1 MSTATADGPARG
13 SRRTLRVLRRLVPF
27 LRPYQGRLAFGLLL
41 VVAASALGAVVP
53 WVLRAAIDGL
63 RDGAPAGRTWEL
75 AGLMLGAAL
84 VGGAMRYGMREILN
98 GVSRLVE
105 TDLRDAVFA
114 HLLTLDAAAAGR
126 WRTGELMARLTNDL
140 SAVRMAAG
148 PAIMYLVN
156 TVSGGAFALVFMLRI
171 DARLTGLALLPMV
184 GLPFVM
190 IRLGRLV
197 HDRFEAVQA
206 HFGVLTTRAQENLAG
221 TRVVRAYGQ
230 EAAEVARFDDVNA
243 EYARRNVALARLN
256 GVMNPAFGLLAG
268 VGAAVVL
275 GVGGGLAL
283 RGTIS
288 VGAFVAFGLYLAM
301 LTWPLIALGWTTNLF
316 QRGAASMARI
326 AELLDARPLLA
337 RATAPRPLPPRSPRS
352 AGRVL
357 EFRDVGFR
365 YPARAAADAPN
376 GETPNQDPPNAGVP
390 TTDAPRWVLRHVS
403 FAVPAG
409 ATVGVVGAVGSG
421 KSTLLELVPRL
432 FDPQEGD
439 VLLDG
444 VPLRTLDPDALRRE
458 IGFVPQESLLFS
470 ETLASNIA
478 YGVPEPGAG
487 AMAPR
492 PTAPRVPAGVGPAGV
507 PGGPGP
513 SGGADRMPGAS
524 DGAEGVPARLAEA
537 ASGAIEP
544 TGHDLVAWA
553 ADIAHLTETVAD
565 FPGGFDTLLGE
576 RGVNLSGG
584 QKQRAAIARAL
595 ARRPA
600 VVLLDDA
607 LSAVDTHTEAAILR
621 GLRSALAGRTTLIAT
636 HRVSAVRDAAF
647 IVVLDEGRVVE
658 QGTHDALVAAG
669 GRYAR
674 LVRRQQLEADVD
686 DAEADADAESPDDEP
701 AEGAG
706 PDGTARAAAGATGA

>member
-1 MSTATADGPARG
+1 
-13 SRRTLRVLRRLVPF
+13 
-27 LRPYQGRLAFGLLL
+27 
-41 VVAASALGAVVP
+41 
-53 WVLRAAIDGL
+53 
-63 RDGAPAGRTWEL
+63 
-75 AGLMLGAAL
+75 
-84 VGGAMRYGMREILN
+84 MRYGMREILN
-98 GVSRLVE
+98 GISRRVE
-105 TDLRDAVFA
+105 TDLRDTVFA

-140 SAVRMAAG
+140 GAVRMAAG

-156 TVSGGAFALVFMLRI
+156 TVAGGAFALVFMLRI

-190 IRLGRLV
+190 IRLGRMV
-197 HDRFEAVQA
+197 HDRFEAVQS

-230 EAAEVARFDDVNA
+230 EGAEVARFDEVNA

-275 GVGGGLAL
+275 GVGGSLAL
-283 RGTIS
+283 EGRIT

-301 LTWPLIALGWTTNLF
+301 LTWPLIALGWVTNLF

-326 AELLDARPLLA
+326 NEVLDARPLL
-337 RATAPRPLPPRSPRS
+337 TPPLAPRPLPPR
-352 AGRVL
+352 ADGRTGRTL
-357 EFRDVGFR
+357 EFRDVGFA
-365 YPARAAADAPN
+365 YPPRHVDGAAPAADADHPR
-376 GETPNQDPPNAGVP
+376 
-390 TTDAPRWVLRHVS
+390 RWVLRQVS

-409 ATVGVVGAVGSG
+409 ATIGIVGAVGSG

-432 FDPQEGD
+432 FDPLEGE

-444 VPLRTLDPDALRRE
+444 VPLRELDPDALRRE

-478 YGVPEPGAG
+478 YGVGDTAAG
-487 AMAPR
+487 TAVADAPAAAV
-492 PTAPRVPAGVGPAGV
+492 TD
-507 PGGPGP
+507 GG
-513 SGGADRMPGAS
+513 
-524 DGAEGVPARLAEA
+524 EGVPTRLEEA
-537 ASGAIEP
+537 ASGAVEP
-544 TGHDLVAWA
+544 TGRDLVAWA
-553 ADIAHLTETVAD
+553 ADVAHLTETVAE

-584 QKQRAAIARAL
+584 QRQRAAIARAL
-595 ARRPA
+595 ARRPS

-607 LSAVDTHTEAAILR
+607 LSAVDTQTEAAILR
-621 GLRSALAGRTTLIAT
+621 GLRTALAGRTTLIAT

-647 IVVLDEGRVVE
+647 IVVLDDGRVAEV
-658 QGTHDALVAAG
+658 GTHETLVAAG
-669 GRYAR
+669 GRYAT

-686 DAEADADAESPDDEP
+686 AAEAAVDGSTADTVAADGAAP
-701 AEGAG
+701 APRGGNGAG
-706 PDGTARAAAGATGA
+706 NGASNGAGARGAAAAAPATGS